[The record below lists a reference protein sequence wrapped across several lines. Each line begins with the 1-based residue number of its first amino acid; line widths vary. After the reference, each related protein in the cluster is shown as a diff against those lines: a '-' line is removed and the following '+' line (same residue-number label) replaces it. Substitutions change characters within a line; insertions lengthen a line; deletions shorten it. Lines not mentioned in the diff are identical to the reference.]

1 MGIWDF
7 EIWGLGFGGLYLK
20 LDPELLLAQVM
31 KRFDDQHELLSKA
44 GWQLRFSGFG
54 LSLSSIPLR
63 NTLWHYISLS
73 LYIYTYRFCKDFNW
87 VAKGLL
93 PGFVSLKGSCS

>member
-54 LSLSSIPLR
+54 LLQVSNVFLR
-63 NTLWHYISLS
+63 SPFCYIL
-73 LYIYTYRFCKDFNW
+73 
-87 VAKGLL
+87 
-93 PGFVSLKGSCS
+93 GFGFGVEILHENNLHVIRN